1 MIDILLLAG
10 IALMAL
16 SLLVAVVALLRTEPP
31 RLAAGMFL
39 LGIMALLLAAWLDP
53 DPFRVQHV
61 AGAWARLTAGQVPR

>member
-31 RLAAGMFL
+31 RLAAGMFV
-39 LGIMALLLAAWLDP
+39 LGIVALLFAAWLDP
-53 DPFRVQHV
+53 DPFRVQHI
-61 AGAWARLTAGQVPR
+61 AEAWGRLISGQAPR

>member
-31 RLAAGMFL
+31 RLAAGMFIV
-39 LGIMALLLAAWLDP
+39 GIMALLLAAWLDP